1 MKISKRLKMM
11 KEKQKLQ
18 CKSRGN
24 ILLLHCFSLLAT
36 VFVVH
41 LFLQWTQ
48 NDLDAGLVVNFVFAW
63 HTEKFL
69 ISTGVLVTLGL
80 WIWALV
86 GNIRWANALLVLS
99 GGILGMATYEKML
112 QRNEPVYP
120 SDLKMLTEATFLLE
134 MLNGRTLAAL
144 SLVFL
149 LFLAFVLYSLR
160 QAKSKKTVK
169 LGWKSRVLILITT
182 SMALG
187 YAGQFQQEGNLLKK
201 AYDRTAYWIPYSQQ
215 MNYYNTGFVAGF
227 LYNLSAA
234 PMELPRDYSQEKI
247 DELKATY
254 QQLADEI
261 NTNRTVALPE
271 TNVIYIMNESFADP
285 LELVGLDLQTDP
297 IPFTRALMD
306 TSYSGELLSQGYG
319 GGTANIEFE
328 ALTGFSM
335 EPFAANITTPYTQFL
350 SSQDDFPSVVS
361 RLREAGFRTTAI
373 HPYNTT
379 MYKRLENY
387 ETLGFD
393 SFLYEDTMT
402 NRGKLDTNPYISDA
416 AAYAEITAIL
426 KASEEKDFI
435 HLVTMQ
441 NHTPYQ
447 DKYTV
452 IPSAEETG
460 IASQSVRNYLQDLQY
475 SDQALA
481 ELLAALQ
488 QWDEPTI
495 VVFWGDHWPSV
506 FGEELYALNT
516 VQNMHETP
524 MFIYSNTEEVKKD
537 LGITSPIYFFPEVL
551 ELSNSRVTA
560 FEALLMALQE
570 QVPAFEKALYVDGA
584 AGEYVSSR
592 EGLSEQ
598 AKSLLA
604 DYDLIQYDTT
614 TGNRYAEA
622 NGFFRMDD

>member
-1 MKISKRLKMM
+1 MM

-24 ILLLHCFSLLAT
+24 ILLLHCFSLLVT

-48 NDLDAGLVVNFVFAW
+48 NDLDAGLVVNFIFAW

-69 ISTGVLVTLGL
+69 ISTGVLVMLGL
-80 WIWALV
+80 WLWALV
-86 GNIRWANALLVLS
+86 GNIRLANALLVLS

-234 PMELPRDYSQEKI
+234 PMELPADYSQEKI
-247 DELKATY
+247 DVLKATY

-350 SSQDDFPSVVS
+350 SSRDNFPSIVS
-361 RLREAGFRTTAI
+361 RLEQAGFRTTAI

-387 ETLGFD
+387 EALGFD
-393 SFLYEDTMT
+393 TFLYEDTMANT
-402 NRGKLDTNPYISDA
+402 AKLDTNPYISDA

-426 KASEEKDFI
+426 KASAEKDFI

-447 DKYTV
+447 DKYTA
-452 IPSAEETG
+452 IPSAAETG
-460 IASQSVRNYLQDLQY
+460 IVSQSIRNYLQDLQY

-481 ELLAALQ
+481 ELLATLQ
-488 QWDEPTI
+488 EWDEPTI

-516 VQNMHETP
+516 LQNMHETP
-524 MFIYSNTEEVKKD
+524 LFIYSNTQEVDKD
-537 LGITSPIYFFPEVL
+537 LGVTSPIYFLPEVL
-551 ELSNSRVTA
+551 ELSSSRVTA

-570 QVPAFEKALYVDGA
+570 QVPAFEKALYVNGNT
-584 AGEYVSSR
+584 GEYVSSR

-598 AKSLLA
+598 ARSLLA

-622 NGFFRMDD
+622 NGFYRIAD

>member
-1 MKISKRLKMM
+1 MM
-11 KEKQKLQ
+11 QENQKLQ
-18 CKSRGN
+18 CKSRGDL
-24 ILLLHCFSLLAT
+24 LLLHCFSLLTT
-36 VFVVH
+36 VVVVH

-69 ISTGVLVTLGL
+69 ISTGVLMTLGL
-80 WIWALV
+80 WLWALV
-86 GNIRWANALLVLS
+86 GNIRLANALLLLS

-134 MLNGRTLAAL
+134 MLNGRTLAVLSFAL
-144 SLVFL
+144 IAL
-149 LFLAFVLYSLR
+149 LAFVFFSLR
-160 QAKSKKTVK
+160 KSQKTVK
-169 LGWKSRVLILITT
+169 LGWKSRVLMLVAT
-182 SMALG
+182 SLALG
-187 YAGQFQQEGNLLKK
+187 YASQFQQEGNLLKK

-234 PMELPRDYSQEKI
+234 PMEVPADYSQEKI
-247 DELKATY
+247 DELKVTY
-254 QQLADEI
+254 QQFADEI
-261 NTNRTVALPE
+261 NAERTAVLPE

-285 LELVGLDLQTDP
+285 LELEGLDLKSDP

-335 EPFAANITTPYTQFL
+335 EPFASNITTPYTQFL

-361 RLREAGFRTTAI
+361 RLEEAGFRTTAI

-402 NRGKLDTNPYISDA
+402 NTKKLDTNPYISDE
-416 AAYAEITAIL
+416 AAYAEIVAIL

-447 DKYTV
+447 NKYTV
-452 IPSAEETG
+452 TPSAAETG
-460 IASQSVRNYLQDLQY
+460 IASQTIRNYLQDLQY

-481 ELLAALQ
+481 DLLTALEG
-488 QWDEPTI
+488 WNEPTV

-506 FGEELYALNT
+506 FGEDLYALNT
-516 VQNMHETP
+516 IQNMHETP
-524 MFIYSNTEEVKKD
+524 MFIYSNTDENQKD
-537 LGITSPIYFFPEVL
+537 LGVTSPIYFFPEVL
-551 ELSNSRVTA
+551 ELSGSRVTA

-570 QVPAFEKALYVDGA
+570 QVPAFEKTLYVNGDT
-584 AGEYVSSR
+584 GEYVSSR
-592 EGLSEQ
+592 EELSEQ

-614 TGNRYAEA
+614 TGNRYAES
-622 NGFFRMDD
+622 NGFFQMND